1 MSKVFAGTAM
11 LAVLAGIYF
20 IGRAIVALVRKE
32 PLGVFVKR
40 IFIAAAVVVVASV
53 GSYLVQ
59 TPEERAAIQAKREA
73 KAQTDTDKRIAEVE
87 KAPEPVDPPKQPAAE
102 ELAEQ
107 QRLAE
112 EKRRQQE
119 EIRQQRLAEERAARE
134 AERDERRPTIDEFES
149 RFLSIIGADVMGEA
163 QTFSNRITYPLDA
176 TGEMTLT
183 EFFKGDRVNS
193 VEIYVKRIHK
203 NSVMIALLA
212 YYDAIR
218 AHNPNADINAV
229 ARGLSLDETI
239 MDNLTKPQTTN
250 INGILYSKRIA
261 DKALILSISY

>member
-53 GSYLVQ
+53 DSYQAQ
-59 TPEERAAIQAKREA
+59 TPEERAAIQAKREVE
-73 KAQTDTDKRIAEVE
+73 AQTDTDKRIAEVE

-112 EKRRQQE
+112 EKR
-119 EIRQQRLAEERAARE
+119 LAEERAARE
-134 AERDERRPTIDEFES
+134 AERDARRMYVDEINAG
-149 RFLSIIGADVMGEA
+149 FLYGLGINDMGTPRRQMSGQDE
-163 QTFSNRITYPLDA
+163 ILTYPLDK
-176 TGEMTLT
+176 TGEL
-183 EFFKGDRVNS
+183 DL
-193 VEIYVKRIHK
+193 VEITTNGKVKSATITIHK
-203 NSVMIALLA
+203 FNRDSFVAGVIFYAALIEVFVPPS
-212 YYDAIR
+212 DA
-218 AHNPNADINAV
+218 NDILGAL
-229 ARGLSLDETI
+229 GLDETI
-239 MDNLTKPQTTN
+239 VDTITENRSTVVNHYRFGKSVVN
-250 INGILYSKRIA
+250 KKI
-261 DKALILSISY
+261 ILSVTEQ